1 MQAVVFKKEG
11 YVNLQVPL
19 PAVVQV
25 LSFCWLICKHVSL
38 LKTIFQYLSG
48 ASFIFVDS
56 RGIY

>member
-1 MQAVVFKKEG
+1 VFKKEG